1 MGKEDND
8 NDSQDLFGIKQ
19 NIMKSEETKTK
30 TSETVVTAIKL
41 GDIINLIKTRFK
53 LIIFLTIFS
62 ALVSIAISL
71 LTPQVFKAD
80 VVMISQ
86 SNDQAEGG
94 LASIGRQFGSIAKLA
109 GVDMPSGDLESGTAL
124 AIMRSRQFTDRF
136 LEEYQLLPYFYENQ
150 WDQKNNKWIGGSPP
164 RKGEVYR
171 KMEGIINVA
180 EDRATGI
187 LTLSVLDSDPNMSAK
202 IANDLVYFLN
212 QNIREDAIKESE
224 IKIEYLNRELEKTT
238 MTDARQ
244 MLFGLIAQQTQKI
257 MLANA
262 KEDYVFKI
270 IDPAIPP
277 EFRIKPKRKTMVIT
291 GTLIGGFLSIVFA
304 ALLSNRKFIIKKL
317 KEIQ

>member
-1 MGKEDND
+1 MGQKDN
-8 NDSQDLFGIKQ
+8 NNEGSDLFGIKKNKMKAQQ
-19 NIMKSEETKTK
+19 NNTKPNDMIANTIRL
-30 TSETVVTAIKL
+30 E
-41 GDIINLIKTRFK
+41 DIINLIKTRFQ
-53 LIIFLTIFS
+53 LILLLTIFS
-62 ALVSIAISL
+62 ALVSIVISL
-71 LTPQVFKAD
+71 LTPPVYKAD
-80 VVMISQ
+80 VVMINQ
-86 SNDQAEGG
+86 SNDQTQGS
-94 LASIGRQFGSIAKLA
+94 LASIGRQFGSIAQLA
-109 GVDMPSGDLESGTAL
+109 GVEMPGDLEKGTAL

-136 LEEYQLLPYFYENQ
+136 LEEFQLLPYFYENQ
-150 WDQKNNKWIGGSPP
+150 WDQKNNQWIEGLPP
-164 RKGEVYR
+164 RKSDIYL

-202 IANDLVYFLN
+202 IANNLVYFLN

-291 GTLIGGFLSIVFA
+291 GTLIGGFLSFLFAVFYE
-304 ALLSNRKFIIKKL
+304 NRRTLIKKL
-317 KEIQ
+317 KEF